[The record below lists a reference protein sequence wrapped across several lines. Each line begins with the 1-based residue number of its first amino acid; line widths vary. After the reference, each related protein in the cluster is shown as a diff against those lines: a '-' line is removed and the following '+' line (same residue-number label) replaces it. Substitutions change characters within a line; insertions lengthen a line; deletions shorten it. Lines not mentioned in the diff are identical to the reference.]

1 MAPTCA
7 SGSRSFNLASS
18 AVLRADEVVWIPR
31 PPGAIVHFGLK
42 SAPSRRDFRPGRKSI
57 SKLVAWLSLS
67 KQEIEDHRAPLQKAW
82 LVRAGVGKGDAEV
95 LVSKLGGHPSTRR
108 SGQEADLDEVWLV
121 HIFDGLGFL

>member
-67 KQEIEDHRAPLQKAW
+67 KQQVEDHRASTEGA
-82 LVRAGVGKGDAEV
+82 AGAGRGREGRCRGAGKQARWPPFHAPFGPG
-95 LVSKLGGHPSTRR
+95 SR
-108 SGQEADLDEVWLV
+108 SG
-121 HIFDGLGFL
+121 